1 MINQMDLKPRLRADR
16 LPLMLDNRG
25 EICHLAVVYEPL
37 PIQYPG
43 GFRAVVKL
51 LERARGE

>member
-1 MINQMDLKPRLRADR
+1 
-16 LPLMLDNRG
+16 MLDDRG

-51 LERARGE
+51 LEGARGE